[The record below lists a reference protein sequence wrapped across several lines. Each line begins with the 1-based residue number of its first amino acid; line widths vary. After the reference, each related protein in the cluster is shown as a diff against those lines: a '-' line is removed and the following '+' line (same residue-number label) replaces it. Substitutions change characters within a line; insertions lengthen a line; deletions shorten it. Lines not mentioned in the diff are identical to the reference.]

1 MRADRLPNL
10 LRVILVYFFV
20 IAIVM
25 WPMLKSGYVLTLD
38 MIFTPRLNTFNHVSN
53 NYIYGLLLH
62 GVSLILPGQY
72 AQKIVIFS
80 ILLLCAAGMY
90 SLIKTRSEWPKYFAG
105 IFYIINPFTYERW
118 MGGQY
123 LVVAGYALLPFL
135 LNELIVLFKSP
146 SAISSLKLALW
157 YTAIAIFSL
166 QIFVMA
172 TLLCLIMFAVNLFL
186 KLKQSNFHKKI
197 CLNIGLVTIGFLAI
211 NSYWIVKVINGSSS
225 INQSINNIGPKDL
238 TAFATAS
245 NPHTGLFFNV
255 LSMYGFWLERY
266 KRYAMPNHILAI
278 WIIGFLLIATLI
290 VVGAKTLIKDRSQV
304 GLALAICAVIGLIMS
319 LGPNAAVT
327 GGLVRWIILH
337 VPLMKGFRE
346 PEKFSALLVLAYV
359 YFAAYGLD
367 TLIKRLP
374 AKAEARRELLR
385 DGALILPVLYV
396 STMPFGFANQLK
408 PVQYPS
414 SWYAYEN
421 QLLMHPITGKILFL
435 PWHEYMSYDF
445 TPRIIA
451 NPAPDFFYSAQVISG
466 TNAQFGGLN
475 DPDPTPT
482 SLYIENQV
490 LTNTNQTELG
500 KKLATLHIH
509 YVLLANGYDV
519 NKYGWLNHQKDLKLI
534 SRKPGLAV
542 YKNEAYDG

>member
-1 MRADRLPNL
+1 LIDVESN
-10 LRVILVYFFV
+10 
-20 IAIVM
+20 
-25 WPMLKSGYVLTLD
+25 WP
-38 MIFTPRLNTFNHVSN
+38 R
-53 NYIYGLLLH
+53 
-62 GVSLILPGQY
+62 
-72 AQKIVIFS
+72 
-80 ILLLCAAGMY
+80 
-90 SLIKTRSEWPKYFAG
+90 YFAG
-105 IFYIINPFTYERW
+105 IFYMINPYTYERW
-118 MGGQY
+118 MAGQY
-123 LVVAGYALLPFL
+123 LVLAGYALLPFL
-135 LNELIVLFKSP
+135 VKSLIDFYVSPTKNKS
-146 SAISSLKLALW
+146 IKLAIW
-157 YTAIAIFSL
+157 YTAIVLLSIH
-166 QIFVMA
+166 IFVMA
-172 TLLCLIMFAVNLFL
+172 ILVGVVM
-186 KLKQSNFHKKI
+186 
-197 CLNIGLVTIGFLAI
+197 LVTNSRRKKKGVDYARHLRRSIGTIISGFLII
-211 NSYWIVKVINGSSS
+211 NFYWLIKVLDGSSS
-225 INQSINNIGPKDL
+225 INQTVNNIGPHDL
-238 TAFATAS
+238 AAFATAS

-255 LSMYGFWLERY
+255 ISMYGFWLERY

-327 GGLVRWIILH
+327 GDLVRWIILH

-408 PVQYPS
+408 PVQYPAA
-414 SWYAYEN
+414 WYAYEN
-421 QLLMHPITGKILFL
+421 QLLAHPITGKILFL

-451 NPAPDFFYSAQVISG
+451 NPAPDFFYNAPVISG

-482 SLYIENQV
+482 SLFIENQV
-490 LTNTNQTELG
+490 LSSTNQTDLG
-500 KKLATLHIH
+500 KKLAVLHIH

-534 SRKPGLAV
+534 SREPGLAV
-542 YKNEAYDG
+542 YKNEAYNG